1 MLTKDMKEFLEFVEL
16 VSFELLDDNRVS
28 LLRLPISLYFDDDF
42 TPAMYYTTVT
52 VRIFTSDFESED
64 IEVTY
69 CWWVEDNPLGI
80 SERKN
85 NFKEFCD
92 SVFETIKGNKEEN
105 ILITI

>member
-1 MLTKDMKEFLEFVEL
+1 MLSKDLREFQEFVEL

-42 TPAMYYTTVT
+42 TPAMYYTNVT
-52 VRIFTSDFESED
+52 VRIFKSDFESDD

-92 SVFETIKGNKEEN
+92 YVFEKIKENKEEN